1 LDALKTSDTRYR
13 NRYGNYFSGHLWS
26 GSIDVTE
33 GQTPVRATDQSLNTA
48 YIPSHTHLD
57 FFSLVSVFCQALEEA
72 ANTGISTMASPPS
85 RGSERSEPSSIYWGS
100 DDSESPEPVE
110 PRSHP
115 YNTSNPP
122 RLSSPRLFQDF
133 FSSTARIDARLPTVS
148 LQNPHP
154 RPQDFPQAFEN
165 VNRAIQTAHQAFQS
179 NQVVDLTHSPPR
191 PSSESSMSHNRGR
204 RDTAA
209 YEYPSSP
216 PTPSRMSSFR
226 PGLPSEL
233 PPFRS
238 TIASHNELADG
249 EPVPKRRRI
258 VHELDDT
265 DEEEEAA
272 RAAARQDVEAVDLTD
287 VNNAAD
293 LSKALSKQRQ
303 DAIQAQMKQNQG
315 SEPAGRT
322 PLTSYKCPICMDTP
336 EDATT
341 TTCGEPSL
349 PPSFSPPGNKRLT

>member
-1 LDALKTSDTRYR
+1 VPRAGGVELCVRSHLGFYLVFVKHWRKQPTQA
-13 NRYGNYFSGHLWS
+13 FS
-26 GSIDVTE
+26 
-33 GQTPVRATDQSLNTA
+33 A
-48 YIPSHTHLD
+48 
-57 FFSLVSVFCQALEEA
+57 
-72 ANTGISTMASPPS
+72 MASPPS
-85 RGSERSEPSSIYWGS
+85 SGSEHSERSSIYWGS

-115 YNTSNPP
+115 YNASNPP

-133 FSSTARIDARLPTVS
+133 FSNTARIDARLPTVP
-148 LQNPHP
+148 LQNSHA

-179 NQVVDLTHSPPR
+179 NQVVDLTNSPPR
-191 PSSESSMSHNRGR
+191 PSPRSPMSHNRGR
-204 RDTAA
+204 RDTSA

-216 PTPSRMSSFR
+216 PTPSRTSSFR
-226 PGLPSEL
+226 PGLSSDL
-233 PPFRS
+233 PPLRS
-238 TIASHNELADG
+238 TIASHNESADG
-249 EPVPKRRRI
+249 EPAPKRRRI

-265 DEEEEAA
+265 DEEEEAG
-272 RAAARQDVEAVDLTD
+272 RAAARQDVEAVDLTG
-287 VNNAAD
+287 VNNATD

-341 TTCGEPSL
+341 TICGELSPFSL
-349 PPSFSPPGNKRLT
+349 GAGNKRLT

>member
-1 LDALKTSDTRYR
+1 MTS
-13 NRYGNYFSGHLWS
+13 SSSS
-26 GSIDVTE
+26 GSD
-33 GQTPVRATDQSLNTA
+33 
-48 YIPSHTHLD
+48 H
-57 FFSLVSVFCQALEEA
+57 
-72 ANTGISTMASPPS
+72 
-85 RGSERSEPSSIYWGS
+85 SERSSIYWGS

-110 PRSHP
+110 SRPNQ

-122 RLSSPRLFQDF
+122 RLSSPRLFQEF
-133 FSSTARIDARLPTVS
+133 FSNTARSDARLPPVPAQS
-148 LQNPHP
+148 LDV

-179 NQVVDLTHSPPR
+179 NQIVDLTNSPPR
-191 PSSESSMSHNRGR
+191 HPPSPRSPMSHNRGQ
-204 RDTAA
+204 RDASTNGYA
-209 YEYPSSP
+209 SSP
-216 PTPSRMSSFR
+216 PTLSRTSSFR
-226 PGLPSEL
+226 PAHTSEPSAVR
-233 PPFRS
+233 PSR
-238 TIASHNELADG
+238 ASHHGPATE
-249 EPVPKRRRI
+249 EPAPKRRRI

-265 DEEEEAA
+265 DEEEEAG

-287 VNNAAD
+287 VNNATD

-341 TTCGEPSL
+341 TICGELSPFSL
-349 PPSFSPPGNKRLT
+349 SGLATND